1 MRHYLKQLIIAAIA
15 FYTAFTLIPT
25 VSFGGDPKNILIVIG
40 SILIVSLLIQ
50 PIFSLILLPIN
61 FLTFG
66 LVTFILNVALIFA
79 LIQFLPA
86 FSIAAYDFP
95 GANISGFIIPAVRLT
110 QISTILAF
118 AVIITLVQKILHLIF
133 E

>member
-15 FYTAFTLIPT
+15 FYTAYTLIPT
-25 VSFGGDPKNILIVIG
+25 INLGPDPKNILITIG
-40 SILIVSLLIQ
+40 GVLLVSLIIH
-50 PIFSLILLPIN
+50 PIFSIILLPIN

-66 LVTFILNVALIFA
+66 LVAFILNVALIFA

-86 FSIAAYDFP
+86 FSVAPYDFP
-95 GANISGFIIPAVRLT
+95 GANIGGFIIPAVRLT
-110 QISTILAF
+110 QITTILA
-118 AVIITLVQKILHLIF
+118 AATIITVVQKILHLIF